1 MVILKDITNYSHV
14 LKVPLPPKSSSSAF
28 VVTAGKNSSRE
39 IRFHWKKQKKEAM
52 NGPNFKYVLN
62 NIDETDAHYV
72 IKTDNGD
79 LENVLKI
86 SAMNAIGFSN
96 EEQTI
101 VCSREEE
108 RKSLPEITH
117 SILVDNNG
125 TFSVLW
131 KEYNSLALNSI
142 VTVFWCTDS
151 VSINC
156 EDGID
161 WEEVSPSQT
170 KYEIPKES
178 GFVKEAFVSVS
189 QNNASSGMRHV
200 SCKYSTGNKSL
211 LVFGKYATQHLS

>member
-1 MVILKDITNYSHV
+1 M
-14 LKVPLPPKSSSSAF
+14 PLPPKSSSSAF
-28 VVTAGKNSSRE
+28 VVTEGKNSSRE
-39 IRFHWKKQKKEAM
+39 IRFHWKKQKKLDM

-72 IKTDNGD
+72 IKTDSGE

-86 SAMNAIGFSN
+86 SAMNDIGFSN

-108 RKSLPEITH
+108 RKLLPEIKH

-125 TFSVLW
+125 TFFVVW

-142 VTVFWCTDS
+142 VTVFWCSNS

-156 EDGID
+156 EDGIN
-161 WEEVSPSQT
+161 WEEVSSSQT
-170 KYEIPKES
+170 RYEIPKES
-178 GFVKEAFVSVS
+178 GFVKEAFISVS

-200 SCKYSTGNKSL
+200 SCKYSTGKKSL
-211 LVFGKYATQHLS
+211 LAFGKHATQHLS